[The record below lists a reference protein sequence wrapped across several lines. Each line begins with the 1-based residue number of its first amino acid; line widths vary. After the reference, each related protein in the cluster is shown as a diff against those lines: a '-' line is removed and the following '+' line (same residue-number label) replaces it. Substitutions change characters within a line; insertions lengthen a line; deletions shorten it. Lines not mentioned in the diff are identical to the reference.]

1 MWQGMKNMKNLLLI
15 VFISFMLVKNVSAM
29 TCAKNINQSR
39 LLLKKLRGGDYAH
52 IGGVAIVDMIFSRIS
67 TFNPAI
73 KTAKI
78 LDVGSGLGGTAQYLY
93 QKGFTDIYGID
104 IDEDAVRHASK
115 EYPNISFKAVDVLE
129 VDTAFTANNFNLL
142 YLFNVIYAIENK
154 EELFKKLVKICAP
167 QGILVILDFVEAP
180 RTGINIKDLT
190 NQSMRFVKI
199 QTLRKLLKK
208 AGWKILKEEDFS
220 SESIDWYKKDIETLQ
235 TIKNKLLKEFSQA
248 SVVKAEKIF
257 SSIVNSLQHQTLSSV
272 VIYAQK
278 DEDIKR

>member
-1 MWQGMKNMKNLLLI
+1 
-15 VFISFMLVKNVSAM
+15 MLVKNVSAM

-52 IGGVAIVDMIFSRIS
+52 IGGVAIVDMIFATIS
-67 TFNPAI
+67 TFNPAV

-129 VDTAFTANNFNLL
+129 VDTTFTANNFNLL

-180 RTGINIKDLT
+180 RTGLHIKDLT

-220 SESIDWYKKDIETLQ
+220 SESIDWYKKDIETLR

-278 DEDIKR
+278 DEATQN